1 MAKEIVFSE
10 EARKSLEKGVDVL
23 AEAVKITLGPK
34 GRNVVLERKFGSPT
48 ITNDGVTIAREIDLE
63 DPYENMG
70 AQLVKEVATKT
81 NDVAG
86 DGTTTATL
94 LAQAIIREGL
104 KNVAAGANPM
114 FLKKG
119 IEKAVNTVVEEIERI
134 AKAVESKEA
143 IAQVASVSADDSQI
157 GNLIAEAMEI
167 VGNDGVITV
176 EESQGM
182 GTTLE
187 VVEGMQ
193 FDRGYI
199 SPYMI
204 TDTDKMEANLD
215 DPYILITDKKIAA
228 IQDVLPVLEKVVQAG
243 KALLIIAED
252 VEGEALATLVVNKLR
267 GTFICVAVKA
277 PGFGDRRKAMLE
289 DIAVLT
295 GGQVI
300 SEDVGLKLENTTL
313 DMLGQASK
321 VKITKEETTI
331 VEGKGSKQ
339 NIEGRIAQIRKQL
352 EETTSDFDRE
362 KLQERLAKL
371 AGGVAVIQVGAATET
386 ELKERKNR
394 MEDALAATRAA
405 VEEGIVA
412 GGGVAFVE
420 SLAALEKLTAEEADE
435 LTGIKIIK
443 KALEEP
449 LRQIACNAGMEGSVV
464 VEKVKTAGKKGY
476 GFNALKGVYENM
488 IEAGIVDPAKVTRSA
503 LQNAA
508 SIAGLLL
515 TTECL
520 IVDIPEE
527 EAAGPAMPP
536 NMGGMM

>member
-267 GTFICVAVKA
+267 GTFTCVAVKA